1 MTKDNFREKI
11 SVIDK
16 ADSGFT
22 RFKGNIVK
30 GIGHCFHAFF
40 PKRRF
45 ALPAYDPPCREA
57 LSLSQIPRKIWQTNF
72 SNQCTLPLILNYKH
86 NRALSKGFEYHY
98 VSTEER
104 EKYLLTHAPMR
115 VASAYKRLTDG
126 AAQAD
131 LWRLVVLYN
140 EGGIYMDIDAT
151 LAHDLESIISGK
163 NQVFIS
169 NYNEFTNFFLATSP
183 QNPIFNDFIWM
194 VVGNIENYESGS
206 VYDTTGPGA
215 LKKVLDEHK
224 IFDFIPHQLVG
235 VQGAFTNEYFQYMDK
250 PRSKWTYEKTF
261 IR

>member
-1 MTKDNFREKI
+1 MFLNFR
-11 SVIDK
+11 
-16 ADSGFT
+16 
-22 RFKGNIVK
+22 
-30 GIGHCFHAFF
+30 
-40 PKRRF
+40 
-45 ALPAYDPPCREA
+45 
-57 LSLSQIPRKIWQTNF
+57 
-72 SNQCTLPLILNYKH
+72 H
-86 NRALSKGFEYHY
+86 NRTLSKNFEYHY

-104 EKYLLTHAPMR
+104 ELYLESHAPAR
-115 VASAYKRLTDG
+115 VTAAYKRLTDG

-163 NQVFIS
+163 NQIFIS

-194 VVGNIENYESGS
+194 VVDNIENYESGS

-250 PRSKWTYEKTF
+250 PRSKWTYKKTF